1 MTTSEPEVRGFKIN
15 TILDRLALDMLRLLD
30 TSLKAETFDRDRFHL
45 GILMTLSRNSYL
57 TKLLFRDF
65 RADAAMQWHR
75 YRLAGGKT
83 AKIHEQSTVY
93 LHHVLARRLRIA
105 RRLLGEPGNMHLL
118 LGQLCRHAKT
128 DAGPWKEI
136 LVRRERDRHPKVD
149 SDVLFAR
156 ISQILDR
163 QRKALGEGFSDDAK
177 RRDQYGPIWLILMD
191 LAAELPEEMSLFD
204 VAEAAPVPLAADF
217 CGDVDLQRLL
227 VRVLDS
233 LNERYMLLR
242 SIGLDPEEWHDR
254 DDPAIGRLRDLKRL
268 RQKAEELLRLTI
280 EEHKVPAYRRAF
292 EELQEGGKAY
302 AGFRDFDDFAT
313 SEVGLAMLRYPVLSL
328 DDPIGGEDEGDEW
341 LRSETLSDPDA
352 EDSETTVARQESA
365 GRWVELLIEDR
376 PKWFDPVMR
385 AFFEQVIGGG
395 RPIHGAPGEPGLLGD
410 KAFRDLIDADADLR
424 DLDDGDLAEELYQ
437 RADKLIKRGVRR
449 LSVAD
454 A

>member
-1 MTTSEPEVRGFKIN
+1 MTQSEAVVRGFKIN

-30 TSLKAETFDRDRFHL
+30 KSLRASPFDRDRFHI
-45 GILMTLSRNSYL
+45 GILMTLSRATYLNS
-57 TKLLFRDF
+57 LLFRDF
-65 RADAAMQWHR
+65 RADAATQWQR

-118 LGQLCRHAKT
+118 LGKLSQHAASENWQ
-128 DAGPWKEI
+128 DVEI
-136 LVRRERDRHPKVD
+136 RRD
-149 SDVLFAR
+149 
-156 ISQILDR
+156 LDR
-163 QRKALGEGFSDDAK
+163 TTHTGEDALFTKISKTLAEQRNALGEEISDDAK
-177 RRDQYGPIWLILMD
+177 RRDEYGPIWLILMD

-204 VAEAAPVPLAADF
+204 VTEAAPSPLAEDF
-217 CGDVDLQRLL
+217 CSDVDLQRLV

-254 DDPAIGRLRDLKRL
+254 DEPAIGRLRDLKRL
-268 RQKAEELLRLTI
+268 RQKAEEMLRLTI
-280 EEHKVPAYRRAF
+280 EEQKVPAYRRAF
-292 EELQEGGKAY
+292 EELQESAKVYGGY
-302 AGFRDFDDFAT
+302 QDFDDFAT

-328 DDPIGGEDEGDEW
+328 DDPIGGDDEGDDW
-341 LRSETLSDPDA
+341 MRSETLSDPDA
-352 EDSETTVARQESA
+352 EDSETVVTRKQTA
-365 GRWVELLIEDR
+365 GRWVELLINDR

-385 AFFEQVIGGG
+385 AFFEKVIGGG
-395 RPIHGAPGEPGLLGD
+395 RPIHAAPGEPGLLGD
-410 KAFRDLIDADADLR
+410 PSFRALVDADPDLKG
-424 DLDDGDLAEELYQ
+424 LDDGDLAEELYQ

-449 LSVAD
+449 RSAAD

>member
-1 MTTSEPEVRGFKIN
+1 MPKSDAVIRGFKIN

-30 TSLKAETFDRDRFHL
+30 KSLCEASFDRDRFHIGVL
-45 GILMTLSRNSYL
+45 ITLSRSAYL
-57 TKLLFRDF
+57 KGLLFRDF
-65 RADAAMQWHR
+65 RADAASQWQR
-75 YRLAGGKT
+75 YQLKGGKI

-118 LGQLCRHAKT
+118 LGTLAKHAAQG
-128 DAGPWKEI
+128 DWKAI
-136 LVRRERDRHPKVD
+136 SVRRDLDLLAEAGDD
-149 SDVLFAR
+149 LLFAR
-156 ISQILDR
+156 ISKTLAE
-163 QRKALGEGFSDDAK
+163 QRGALGDGFSDDAK
-177 RRDQYGPIWLILMD
+177 RRDDYGPIWLILED

-204 VAEAAPVPLAADF
+204 VTEAAPLPLAPEF
-217 CGDVDLQRLL
+217 SGDVDVQRLL

-254 DDPAIGRLRDLKRL
+254 DEPAIGKLRDLKRL

-280 EEHKVPAYRRAF
+280 EEHKVSAYRRAF
-292 EELQEGGKAY
+292 EELQETGKAY
-302 AGFRDFDDFAT
+302 GGYQDFDDFAT
-313 SEVGLAMLRYPVLSL
+313 SEVGLAMLRYPVLSM
-328 DDPIGGEDEGDEW
+328 DDPIGGDDEGDDW
-341 LRSETLSDPDA
+341 MRSETLSDPDA
-352 EDSETTVARQESA
+352 EDSETVVARQETASH
-365 GRWVELLIEDR
+365 WIELLINDR

-395 RPIHGAPGEPGLLGD
+395 RPIHGAPGEAGLLGD
-410 KAFRDLIDADADLR
+410 PAFRDLVDTDPDLR

-449 LSVAD
+449 LSAAD